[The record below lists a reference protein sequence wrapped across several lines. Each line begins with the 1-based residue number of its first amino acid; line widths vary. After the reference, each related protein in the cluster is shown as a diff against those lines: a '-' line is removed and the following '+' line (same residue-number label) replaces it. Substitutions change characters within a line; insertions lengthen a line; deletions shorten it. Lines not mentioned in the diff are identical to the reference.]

1 MTSTSKLE
9 SYLINLGMTF
19 EELNEN
25 TWVINDSEKGVQRV
39 VVIVEEPLV
48 TIRVMVMPIP
58 DNNREEFFETL
69 LKLNATDL
77 IHGAYGLSEESVILI
92 DTLQYATMDIEEF
105 QASLDAIGLALAQHY
120 SILSKYRTKGGVA
133 SDRKTDGERA

>member
-25 TWVINDSEKGVQRV
+25 TWVINDSEKGIERV

-48 TIRVMVMPIP
+48 TIRVIVMPAP
-58 DNNREEFFETL
+58 DHDREEFFETL
-69 LKLNATDL
+69 LRLNATDL
-77 IHGAYGLSEESVILI
+77 IHGAYGLSEESVVLI
-92 DTLQYATMDIEEF
+92 DSLQYETMDLEEF
-105 QASLDAIGLALAQHY
+105 QASLDAVGMALAQHY
-120 SILSKYRTKGGVA
+120 SVLSKYRNKGSATSG
-133 SDRKTDGERA
+133 KE

>member
-1 MTSTSKLE
+1 MTSTTKLE

-25 TWVINDSEKGVQRV
+25 TWVINDSEKGIERV

-48 TIRVMVMPIP
+48 TIRVIVMPTP
-58 DNNREEFFETL
+58 TSNREEFFETL

-77 IHGAYGLSEESVILI
+77 IHGAYGLSEENVVLI
-92 DTLQYATMDIEEF
+92 DSLQYATMDLEEF

-120 SILSKYRTKGGVA
+120 SVLSKFRTKA
-133 SDRKTDGERA
+133 AESDDSTSKGD

>member
-25 TWVINDSEKGVQRV
+25 TWVINDSEKGIERV

-48 TIRVMVMPIP
+48 TIRVIVMPVP
-58 DNNREEFFETL
+58 DHDREEFFATL
-69 LKLNATDL
+69 LELNATDM
-77 IHGAYGLSEESVILI
+77 IHGAYGVSEGSVILI
-92 DTLQYATMDIEEF
+92 DTLQYETMDLEEF

-120 SILSKYRTKGGVA
+120 PVLSKYRTKGTTTA
-133 SDRKTDGERA
+133 EPKSDGA

>member
-25 TWVINDSEKGVQRV
+25 TWVINDSEKGIERV

-48 TIRVMVMPIP
+48 TIRVIVMPVP
-58 DNNREEFFETL
+58 DHDREEFFATL
-69 LKLNATDL
+69 LELNATDM
-77 IHGAYGLSEESVILI
+77 IHGAYGVSEETVILI
-92 DTLQYATMDIEEF
+92 DTLQYETMDLEEF

-120 SILSKYRTKGGVA
+120 PVLSKYRTKGGA
-133 SDRKTDGERA
+133 APAPKSDGA

>member
-25 TWVINDSEKGVQRV
+25 TWVINDSEKGIERV

-48 TIRVMVMPIP
+48 TIRVIVMPVP
-58 DNNREEFFETL
+58 DHDREEFFATL
-69 LKLNATDL
+69 LELNATDM
-77 IHGAYGLSEESVILI
+77 IHGAYGVSDESVILI
-92 DTLQYATMDIEEF
+92 DTLQYETMDLEEF

-120 SILSKYRTKGGVA
+120 PVLSKYRTKGAAA
-133 SDRKTDGERA
+133 SEPKSDGA